1 MKKNIKDILCIIPA
15 RMGSKAI
22 KLKNFKKLN
31 NKPLIQYSIDT
42 AKKIK
47 KYCDIVISSD
57 YRKIK
62 KIIIAN
68 NLTFYG
74 LRPKK
79 LSGDKI
85 ETLDVVKYELRKI
98 QKILQKKFKYILLL
112 QPTSPIR
119 DHRKIIKAIMII
131 KKKKF
136 INSVISIKDVD
147 ANHPARMKILRK
159 DNTVVNFLKN
169 KKENMQPRQ
178 NLKKIYIRSGS
189 FYLIKVN
196 KMLKENS
203 LVSNKCYGI
212 VVKDL
217 EASNI
222 DNIQDF
228 KILDMNLKRWT

>member
-1 MKKNIKDILCIIPA
+1 MKKNTKDILCIIPA

-62 KIIIAN
+62 KIIIKN
-68 NLTFYG
+68 NLIFYG
-74 LRPKK
+74 FRPKK

-85 ETLDVVKYELRKI
+85 ETIDVVKYELRKI
-98 QKILQKKFKYILLL
+98 QKILQKKYKYILLL

-131 KKKKF
+131 KKKTL

-159 DNTVVNFLKN
+159 DNTVDNFLKN

-203 LVSNKCYGI
+203 LVANKCYGI

-228 KILDMNLKRWT
+228 KILDTNLKR